1 MTSFESA
8 SSAMRSAMRRLVL
21 ARMWSS
27 TTPLGSLGGQ
37 HQVHAEAAAALGDV
51 DDAGDELG
59 HLLLQ
64 EGELVE
70 RR

>member
-1 MTSFESA
+1 
-8 SSAMRSAMRRLVL
+8 
-21 ARMWSS
+21 
-27 TTPLGSLGGQ
+27 
-37 HQVHAEAAAALGDV
+37 VHAERAAALGDV

-70 RR
+70 DDEEVGRRGGAVLALEVDEVLGAVLAEDLLPAAQLGVE